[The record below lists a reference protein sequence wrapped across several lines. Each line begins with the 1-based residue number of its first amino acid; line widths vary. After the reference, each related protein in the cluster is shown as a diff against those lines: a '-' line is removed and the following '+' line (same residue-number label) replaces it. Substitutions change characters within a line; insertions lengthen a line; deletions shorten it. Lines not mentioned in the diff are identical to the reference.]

1 MPIITVERY
10 TRPEIRAS
18 RHSLYVFGDNL
29 ARAGGAPDASGW
41 SNPRAGQAAACRNEP
56 NAVGI
61 PTKKLP
67 SMKDGSFF
75 SDDDFDAVKPII
87 QAEFVRLADHLR
99 AGGTVVLPASGIGT
113 ERAQLAE
120 RAPRIRQFIDR
131 CFAHLQTIHEESL
144 ADRPPVAGSA
154 APTSVVGTRRK
165 LR

>member
-1 MPIITVERY
+1 MPIVTVERY
-10 TRPEIRAS
+10 TRDQIRSS
-18 RHSLYVFGDNL
+18 RHTLYVFGDNL

-75 SDDDFDAVKPII
+75 SDDDFDAVKPVI

-99 AGGTVVLPASGIGT
+99 AGGTVVLPAAGIGT
-113 ERAQLAE
+113 DRAQLAE
-120 RAPRIRQFIDR
+120 RAPRIRAFIDR
-131 CFAHLQTIHEESL
+131 CFAHLETIAAEPGASL
-144 ADRPPVAGSA
+144 PPVEAKPA
-154 APTSVVGTRRK
+154 LPVGTRRQV
-165 LR
+165 R

>member
-1 MPIITVERY
+1 MPIVTVERY
-10 TRPEIRAS
+10 ERHEIRAD

-29 ARAGGAPDASGW
+29 ARTGGAPDASGR
-41 SNPRAGQAAACRNEP
+41 SNPRAGQAAACRDEP

-75 SDDDFDAVKPII
+75 SDADFDAVKPII

-113 ERAQLAE
+113 DRAQLAE

-131 CFAHLQTIHEESL
+131 CFAHLRTINEESL
-144 ADRPPVAGSA
+144 ANLPPVAGSA
-154 APTSVVGTRRK
+154 VLASVVGKPRK